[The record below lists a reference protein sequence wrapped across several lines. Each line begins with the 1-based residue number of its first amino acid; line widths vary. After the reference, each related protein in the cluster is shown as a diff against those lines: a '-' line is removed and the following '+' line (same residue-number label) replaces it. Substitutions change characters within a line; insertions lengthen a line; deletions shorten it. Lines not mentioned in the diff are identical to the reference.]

1 MKSRSGS
8 LNNIR
13 GGFTAFDRAPGLSGF
28 VLGLVLVVSG
38 SSPGFCADEGNFAG
52 ARAAADSGEAGSNPA
67 SFGELLEGFA
77 QMSGLEA
84 RFEEEKFLALLALPL
99 RSSGR
104 LYFAPPASLL
114 RRVEAPSRQDILIR
128 ANQIRISS
136 SGSRGDDHRPESGP
150 GQEVQTIDLAARGGI
165 RPLVESMI
173 WIFTGDR
180 ASLERVYDVD
190 YQQFSSKVKE
200 GADPVEAGDSS
211 SHWQV
216 RLTPKAAPLSNL
228 LREMRVRGRGY
239 GADTMELVETS
250 GDRTVT
256 HILDADPRRE
266 FSSAERLEFFGAG
279 D

>member
-13 GGFTAFDRAPGLSGF
+13 GGLL
-28 VLGLVLVVSG
+28 VLGLAFFIWGGLW
-38 SSPGFCADEGNFAG
+38 SPSAGFCAGLEDPGEGTG
-52 ARAAADSGEAGSNPA
+52 DGGHNPA

-77 QMSGLEA
+77 EMSGLEA
-84 RFEEEKFLALLALPL
+84 RFEEEKFLALLAAPL

-104 LYFAPPASLL
+104 MYFAPPSTLL
-114 RRVEAPSRQDILIR
+114 RRVETPRRQDILIQ
-128 ANQIRISS
+128 ADQVRISS
-136 SGSRGDDHRPESGP
+136 GESGESNGN
-150 GQEVQTIDLAARGGI
+150 GQGPNVQGDVQRIDLAGRGGI

-180 ASLERVYDVD
+180 ASLERVYNVD
-190 YQQFSSKVKE
+190 YQQFIE
-200 GADPVEAGDSS
+200 ADGGGDKGPEPSNR
-211 SHWQV
+211 WQV
-216 RLTPKAAPLSNL
+216 RLTPKSAPLSGLIREL
-228 LREMRVRGRGY
+228 LVRGRGP

-266 FSSAERLEFFGAG
+266 FSPAERLDLFGAG